1 MENYNQQ
8 KMQEAKEQNFDKLQL
23 QKELKTLIKM
33 DKYDY
38 DITYQMEE
46 HKEMIDQLVLENE
59 LLTLQIERAKL
70 EKLNKKLKNEL
81 EKHANFLI

>member
-1 MENYNQQ
+1 MKDYNLKQ
-8 KMQEAKEQNFDKLQL
+8 MQEAKEQNFDKLQL
-23 QKELKTLIKM
+23 QKELESIVKM

-46 HKEMIDQLVLENE
+46 QRIMIDQLIKKNE

-70 EKLNKKLKNEL
+70 EKLNTKLKDEL
-81 EKHANFLI
+81 LKHANF

>member
-38 DITYQMEE
+38 DITYKMEE
-46 HKEMIDQLVLENE
+46 HKEIIDQLTKKNE